1 MKFKVPLRLPSLAN
15 TRMSWQAMARL
26 KRKQKDT
33 TALAMRAVG
42 GVTPTPPLVVT
53 ITRVGP
59 RKLDDDNLAGA
70 CKYVRDAIANCIGL
84 DDGSDL
90 YTWVY
95 RQRIG
100 PYSVEVEI
108 IER

>member
-1 MKFKVPLRLPSLAN
+1 MRFTIPLRLPSLAN
-15 TRMSWQAMARL
+15 SRMSWQRMASL
-26 KRKQKDT
+26 KCKQKDA
-33 TALAMRAVG
+33 TALAMIAAGDFV
-42 GVTPTPPLVVT
+42 PCPPLVVT

-59 RKLDDDNLAGA
+59 MRLDDDNLATA
-70 CKYVRDAIANCIGL
+70 CKYVRDAIAHRVGI

-100 PYSVEVEI
+100 KYGVEVEI
-108 IER
+108 T